1 MTLEVKNLSY
11 SYGRHQVL
19 NNVSLT
25 AAEGQCVCLLGANGA
40 GKTTLFRCVLG
51 LLSGY
56 SGDIL
61 LDGESCRQ
69 LSVRELARRIA
80 YVPQA
85 HSPAFNY
92 SVFDT
97 VLMGTSVLT
106 DVLRTP
112 GASEADVAQKMLEMM
127 QIADLA
133 DRGFAELSGGERQ
146 LVLISRA
153 LAQQSRV
160 IVMDEP
166 TANLDYGNQLMV
178 MRQAKQLAGQGYLVV
193 LSTHSP
199 ELALLF
205 ADQVIVLDDGVI
217 DASGDAQTVL
227 TPAVIHKTYGVT
239 VELHQVPTTWG
250 DVPMVVPDVGLYD
263 RFIA

>member
-1 MTLEVKNLSY
+1 MTLEVKNLNY
-11 SYGRHQVL
+11 FYGRHQVL
-19 NNVSLT
+19 KDVNLT
-25 AAEGQCVCLLGANGA
+25 ATEGQCVCLLGANGA

-51 LLSGY
+51 LLTGY
-56 SGDIL
+56 RGDIL
-61 LDGESCRQ
+61 LDGDNCRE

-112 GASEADVAQKMLEMM
+112 GEAEGDVAWKMLETL

-133 DRGFAELSGGERQ
+133 NRGFAELSGGERQ
-146 LVLISRA
+146 LVLIARA

-178 MRQAKQLAGQGYLVV
+178 MGQAKHLAERGYLVV

-205 ADQVIVLDDGVI
+205 ADQVIVLDKGIINV
-217 DASGDAQTVL
+217 SGDPKTVL
-227 TPAVIHKTYGVT
+227 TPAVIDQTYGVT
-239 VELHQVPTTWG
+239 VELHQVTTSWG
-250 DVPMVVPDVGLYD
+250 DVPMVVPNASRHAG
-263 RFIA
+263 